1 MFIDWLSHFSPN
13 YTNLRGRVMQSK
25 QTVIRQGLM
34 AGLIGAVAVAIWFL
48 LVDIVEGRP
57 FFTPALLGSVV
68 FWGVRDAAAVVIS
81 FQTVAAYTVIHFL
94 AFLAVSVIVS
104 RLLSD
109 AEKEPSLLAVL
120 LQLFIGLE
128 FGFHAISALLFTS
141 ISAQL
146 AWFNVVIANLIAA
159 GAMGYYF
166 WLKRLVL
173 HRGLFQSPLDGG
185 ENHLHMGR

>member
-1 MFIDWLSHFSPN
+1 
-13 YTNLRGRVMQSK
+13 MQSK
-25 QTVIRQGLM
+25 PEVLRQGLM
-34 AGLIGAVAVAIWFL
+34 AGLIGAGAVAMWFFI
-48 LVDIVEGRP
+48 VDIVEGRA

-81 FQTVAAYTVIHFL
+81 FQTVAAYTVIHLL
-94 AFLAVSVIVS
+94 AFVAVGLIVS

-109 AEKEPSLLAVL
+109 AEKEPGVLSLL

-128 FGFHAISALLFTS
+128 IGFHAMSALLFTA
-141 ISAQL
+141 ISAHI
-146 AWFNVVIANLIAA
+146 AWFNLAIANLIAA

-173 HRGLFQSPLDGG
+173 HRGLFQLPLDGG
-185 ENHLHMGR
+185 NNHLHMGQ

>member
-1 MFIDWLSHFSPN
+1 
-13 YTNLRGRVMQSK
+13 MQSK
-25 QTVIRQGLM
+25 QTVMRQGLM
-34 AGLIGAVAVAIWFL
+34 AGLIGAVAVAMWFFV
-48 LVDIVEGRP
+48 VDIIEGRA

-94 AFLAVSVIVS
+94 AFGVVGVIVS

-128 FGFHAISALLFTS
+128 LGFHAVSALLFTS
-141 ISAQL
+141 ISAEV
-146 AWFNVVIANLIAA
+146 AWFNVAISNLIAA

-173 HRGLFQSPLDGG
+173 HRGLFQSPLDDTGNQ
-185 ENHLHMGR
+185 NHLHMGR